1 MDLSEGAG
9 AALSRQPCQ
18 LQAMGGFMSTG
29 FRLLGVFT
37 LFTALSLLAGCSVST
52 RDNEGKE
59 SKDVDI
65 RTPLGSLSVHKGG
78 LDPKETGMAL
88 YPGSQAKSS
97 TSDDDDA
104 AANVNISSSI
114 FGLKLAVLK
123 YQTSDPPD
131 KVLSFYR
138 KEMARYGKVI
148 DCTGG
153 FNMNFHRHEKD
164 AEVTCSDHHSDHDY
178 KQELRVGTE
187 NNQRIVAVK
196 PSGKGTEF
204 VLVYVR
210 AHDEKDTM

>member
-1 MDLSEGAG
+1 
-9 AALSRQPCQ
+9 
-18 LQAMGGFMSTG
+18 MSTG
-29 FRLLGVFT
+29 RRPLLVFIAA
-37 LFTALSLLAGCSVST
+37 FALLVVAGCYVST
-52 RDNEGKE
+52 RDNGEKEGGKE

-78 LDPKETGMAL
+78 LDPKDTGLAL
-88 YPGSQAKSS
+88 YPGSQVKSD
-97 TSDDDDA
+97 TRDKDDSG
-104 AANVNISSSI
+104 ANVNISSSL

-138 KEMARYGKVI
+138 KDMSRYGKVLE
-148 DCTGG
+148 CNGG
-153 FNMNFHRHEKD
+153 FNMAFHRHEKD
-164 AEVTCSDHHSDHDY
+164 SEVTCEDRASNHEY
-178 KQELRVGTE
+178 EQELKVGTE

-204 VLVYVR
+204 VLLYVR

>member
-1 MDLSEGAG
+1 
-9 AALSRQPCQ
+9 
-18 LQAMGGFMSTG
+18 MSTG
-29 FRLLGVFT
+29 FRLLQVLSAFT
-37 LFTALSLLAGCSVST
+37 VLFLLAGCSIST

-78 LDPKETGMAL
+78 LDVKETGLTL
-88 YPGSQAKSS
+88 YPGSQVKPSRDEEGDS
-97 TSDDDDA
+97 

-138 KEMARYGKVI
+138 KDMARYGKVI

-153 FNMNFHRHEKD
+153 FTMNFHRHEKD
-164 AEVTCSDHHSDHDY
+164 AEVTCGDHHSDHEY
-178 KQELRVGTE
+178 KQELKVGTE

-210 AHDEKDTM
+210 ARDEKDTM